1 MHMENIENYESPSF
15 FDMGFDDYGQLVL
28 QKSAKWAKF
37 IALFWIIVVGLG
49 LLLLIVAST
58 FMERYFGSALPG
70 WGSTSAFGVV
80 MVISYLIVGAFTVL
94 PAIFLLRFANQTQK
108 AIIHADV
115 LLLENAF
122 SSLRTVFVTLGIY
135 AIIFA
140 LIAIY
145 GLFTAAPSVKYY
157 GY

>member
-1 MHMENIENYESPSF
+1 MENVEKYESPSF

-28 QKSAKWAKF
+28 QKGAKWAKF
-37 IALFWIIVVGLG
+37 IALFWIIATGLG

-58 FMERYFGSALPG
+58 FMERYFGNALPG
-70 WGSTSAFGVV
+70 WSSSSSVGVI
-80 MVISYLIVGAFTVL
+80 MIISYLVVGAFVLL

-122 SSLRTVFVTLGIY
+122 SSLRTVFVVLGIY

-140 LIAIY
+140 LIGVY
-145 GLFTAAPSVKYY
+145 GLFTAAPRVKYY
-157 GY
+157 DY